1 MGPNSHGGLAGGAAQ
16 EKTSVA
22 LSSVLAAVV
31 LTGTKIV
38 IGVLTNSLGILSEAA
53 HSGLDLVAAFA
64 TFLTVRVSDRPADGK
79 HPYGH
84 GKFENLSA
92 LFQVLLLFITCA
104 WIVWEALNRLLFKTV
119 EVAATPW
126 AFIVIVLSI
135 VVDFSRSRALKRA
148 AQKYKSQA
156 LEADALH
163 FSTDIWSSAVVL
175 VGLVCVAVSEV
186 LGLEW
191 LTHADALAALGVAVI
206 VIWISLQLGRKS
218 INALLD
224 AVPPEL
230 AARVADLIRVP
241 GVLEI
246 PQVRVRQ
253 VGPALFADA
262 TVLVH
267 GGLSTEKA
275 HDITTAA
282 EEAVRREFPAADV
295 VVHAEPIWPEE
306 SADNVWSAIGRVAAR
321 TGWGV
326 HAIHVH
332 DVEGGLSVELHL
344 EVPDHL
350 SVAEAH
356 EISDDFE
363 RNLRRDIPVIQDII
377 THLEPIGAASAQIA
391 AQPAE
396 SDRVLEAVKALPT
409 LLGADIRPHH
419 ITVLRETGKLS
430 LSFHCK
436 VEGGAKLQEAHAL
449 TEQMEEILKTR
460 VPHLGRVMIHLEP
473 R

>member
-16 EKTSVA
+16 EKPA
-22 LSSVLAAVV
+22 WRCPLLAAVV

-218 INALLD
+218 INALGRRLR
-224 AVPPEL
+224 EL

-356 EISDDFE
+356 EISDDFGKE
-363 RNLRRDIPVIQDII
+363 LAPGHSGHPGHHHPPGTDRRCQR
-377 THLEPIGAASAQIA
+377 A
-391 AQPAE
+391 
-396 SDRVLEAVKALPT
+396 DRGPT
-409 LLGADIRPHH
+409 G
-419 ITVLRETGKLS
+419 
-430 LSFHCK
+430 
-436 VEGGAKLQEAHAL
+436 
-449 TEQMEEILKTR
+449 
-460 VPHLGRVMIHLEP
+460 
-473 R
+473 